1 MVSNLNFTWINSLS
15 ILMSFIPPFTI
26 KGVPISNYSINIV
39 SKELNTTVYALPDG
53 QSAQELTTVT
63 IIGLDQCSF
72 YNICVS
78 AWNDYGQGSHD
89 VFIHNSRL
97 SLLNTESLIF
107 NFSSI

>member
-1 MVSNLNFTWINSLS
+1 
-15 ILMSFIPPFTI
+15 MSFIPPFTI

-78 AWNDYGQGSHD
+78 AWNDYGQGSMTYL
-89 VFIHNSRL
+89 FIPQG
-97 SLLNTESLIF
+97 
-107 NFSSI
+107 